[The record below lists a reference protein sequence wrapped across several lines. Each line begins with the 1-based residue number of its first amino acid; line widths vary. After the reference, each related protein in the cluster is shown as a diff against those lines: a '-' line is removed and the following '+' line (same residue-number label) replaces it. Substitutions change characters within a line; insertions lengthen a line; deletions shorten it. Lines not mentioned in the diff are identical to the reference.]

1 MVGHARG
8 DNRYLTVHVPARHLR
23 QFRVRLAY
31 SPHVIRQVWYADH
44 HTWSSYCDRHPHA
57 PEGGPD
63 RVFRGDTEECRR
75 TLERTVDMLWAHL
88 GKVRAHFEGGPH
100 DGTAWVLAEGEV
112 TATLSVPGPD
122 ATAVVYRLAAYDGTR
137 AQYVPYEKC
146 RAEPRRRPGR
156 RPDDSGH
163 LIDVVML
170 PRSKWSMR
178 VDRGP
183 FMPDPPTTQL
193 TGAFI
198 LGLLLG
204 TRHLALY
211 GATPEQLRPARRLLI
226 FASLATLALNIAD
239 PLITGAY
246 GKAAFDTVGPLLL
259 IGWAEVGARLLQA
272 IAAISGKPGK
282 AIGVATYRGGV
293 DADEATT
300 AATGS
305 TLQNGHSRTPEDA
318 ADRSVPAAD
327 NSDLLDR
334 ARQEDSRHWADY
346 QRPISAETL
355 RKNLR
360 IGAARSRMLVAMVD
374 QSASG

>member
-1 MVGHARG
+1 
-8 DNRYLTVHVPARHLR
+8 
-23 QFRVRLAY
+23 
-31 SPHVIRQVWYADH
+31 
-44 HTWSSYCDRHPHA
+44 
-57 PEGGPD
+57 
-63 RVFRGDTEECRR
+63 
-75 TLERTVDMLWAHL
+75 
-88 GKVRAHFEGGPH
+88 
-100 DGTAWVLAEGEV
+100 
-112 TATLSVPGPD
+112 
-122 ATAVVYRLAAYDGTR
+122 
-137 AQYVPYEKC
+137 
-146 RAEPRRRPGR
+146 
-156 RPDDSGH
+156 
-163 LIDVVML
+163 
-170 PRSKWSMR
+170 
-178 VDRGP
+178 
-183 FMPDPPTTQL
+183 
-193 TGAFI
+193 
-198 LGLLLG
+198 
-204 TRHLALY
+204 
-211 GATPEQLRPARRLLI
+211 
-226 FASLATLALNIAD
+226 
-239 PLITGAY
+239 
-246 GKAAFDTVGPLLL
+246 
-259 IGWAEVGARLLQA
+259 LLQA